1 MERVLLYN
9 HIMIFL
15 FPSLADISLFN
26 KLRFI
31 LFYYLFYCRNEN
43 RMPF

>member
-26 KLRFI
+26 KLNLYFSI
-31 LFYYLFYCRNEN
+31 IVFYCRNEN